1 MTHITPLPQSENLLN
16 KITKLETNNMI
27 SLHEI
32 QTVDNLAGAKAGEVV
47 TVSGMIHNVR
57 VTKWGGFIILRKACG
72 LLQTVVD
79 NSESKFF
86 DEQGNAIAMADLYR
100 EMAITITG
108 KVGDA
113 KIKDPAVYYNTIELA
128 VQEVR
133 VLSRPTTAEVV
144 DMNALKFGDEETLLR
159 YKFDN
164 RQVTLRNP
172 RDMGILKVQSTIAKA
187 FADFLSENGFT
198 QIYTPKIVSEG
209 AEGGA
214 NVFKMDYFGKQ
225 VYLAQSPQFY
235 KQIGVGVYERVFEIA
250 PAYRAEKHNTSRHL
264 NEYISLDV
272 EMGFIKGQEDVMQL
286 EARLLQHI
294 IKTVSEKC
302 AHELNLLGATLPVLP
317 HEVPAWKLSEVHEIL
332 WENKLCEADHRGEDD
347 LAPEE
352 ERAICKY
359 ALDTYGSDFVFVTHF
374 PSEHRVFY
382 AMDDPEDPTLT
393 LSFDLL
399 MRGLEI
405 TSGGQRIH
413 KEQDYRDKMIKRG
426 MNPDNF
432 RFYLDTF
439 KNGMPPHGGFA
450 IGLERITA
458 CFLGINNVKECSMF
472 PRDINR
478 VAP

>member
-1 MTHITPLPQSENLLN
+1 MFLN
-16 KITKLETNNMI
+16 IKNHNSVTE
-27 SLHEI
+27 
-32 QTVDNLAGAKAGEVV
+32 LANAKVGESV

-57 VTKWGGFIILRKACG
+57 VTKWGGFIVLRKSRG
-72 LLQTVVD
+72 LLQAVVSND
-79 NSESKFF
+79 TSLFY
-86 DEQGNAIAMADLYR
+86 DEKGEAITMADLCR
-100 EMAITITG
+100 EMAVTITG
-108 KVGDA
+108 VVGEA
-113 KIKDPAVYYNTIELA
+113 KIKDPAAFYNTIEIA
-128 VQEVR
+128 VSSVSI
-133 VLSRPTTAEVV
+133 LSRPTTAEVV
-144 DMNALKFGDEETLLR
+144 DMNELKFGDEETLLR

-172 RDMGILKVQSTIAKA
+172 RDMAILKVQSTIARA
-187 FADFLSENGFT
+187 FADFLSANGFT
-198 QIYTPKIVSEG
+198 QIFTPKIVSEG

-235 KQIGVGVYERVFEIA
+235 KQIGVGVYERVFEVA

-272 EMGFIKGQEDVMQL
+272 EMGFIKGQEDVMTL
-286 EARLLQHI
+286 EAALLRHI
-294 IKTVSEKC
+294 IATVETEC
-302 AHELNLLGATLPVLP
+302 AHELNLLGATIPVLP
-317 HEVPAWKLSEVHEIL
+317 EEVPVWRLSEVHDIL
-332 WENKLCEADHRGEDD
+332 FEHNLCETDHRGEDD

-359 ALDTYGSDFVFVTHF
+359 AQETYGSDFVFVTHF
-374 PSEHRVFY
+374 PSQHRAFY
-382 AMDDPEDPTLT
+382 AMDDPENPELT

-399 MRGLEI
+399 MRGLEV

-413 KEQDYRDKMIKRG
+413 KEQEYRDKMIKRG
-426 MNPDNF
+426 MNPDAF
-432 RFYLDTF
+432 HFYLDTF
-439 KNGMPPHGGFA
+439 RNGMPPHGGFA

>member
-1 MTHITPLPQSENLLN
+1 MITNL
-16 KITKLETNNMI
+16 NN
-27 SLHEI
+27 
-32 QTVDNLAGAKAGEVV
+32 AKAGDLVE
-47 TVSGMIHNVR
+47 VSGMVHNVR
-57 VTKWGGFIILRKACG
+57 VTKWGGFIILRKSRG
-72 LLQTVVD
+72 LLQTVVS
-79 NSESKFF
+79 NEQSKFF
-86 DEQGNAIAMADLYR
+86 DEQGNAVQMSDLCR
-100 EMAITITG
+100 EMAVTITG
-108 KVGDA
+108 SVGEA
-113 KIKDPAVYYNTIELA
+113 KIKDPAAFYKDIEIA
-128 VQEVR
+128 VSEVR
-133 VLSRPTTAEVV
+133 VLSRPTTTEVV

-172 RDMGILKVQSTIAKA
+172 RDMAILKVASVVSKA
-187 FADFLSENGFT
+187 FADYLTEQGFT

-272 EMGFIKGQEDVMQL
+272 EMGFIKGQEDVMHL
-286 EARLLQHI
+286 EADLLRAI
-294 IKTVSEKC
+294 ISRVATVCE
-302 AHELNLLGATLPVLP
+302 HELNLLGATLPVLP
-317 HEVPAWKLSEVHEIL
+317 AEVPIWRLSKVHEIL
-332 WENKLCEADHRGEDD
+332 FENNLCEQDHRGEDD

-359 ALDTYGSDFVFVTHF
+359 ALEKYGSDFVFVTHF
-374 PSEHRVFY
+374 PSEHRAFY

-413 KEQDYRDKMIKRG
+413 KEEDYRRKMIHRG

-439 KNGMPPHGGFA
+439 RNGMPPHGGFA

>member
-1 MTHITPLPQSENLLN
+1 MLLDLTQH
-16 KITKLETNNMI
+16 KPAGVTI
-27 SLHEI
+27 
-32 QTVDNLAGAKAGEVV
+32 DNCKAGDTV

-57 VTKWGGFIILRKACG
+57 VTKWGGFIILRKSRG
-72 LLQTVVD
+72 LLQAVVQ
-79 NSESKFF
+79 NETSRFF
-86 DEQGNAIAMADLYR
+86 DEEGNEIALNGLCR
-100 EMAITITG
+100 EMAVTIEG
-108 KVGDA
+108 IVGEA
-113 KIKDPAVYYNTIELA
+113 KIKDPAAFYNTIEVA
-128 VQEVR
+128 VSVVR
-133 VLSRPTTAEVV
+133 VLSRPTTPEVV

-172 RDMGILKVQSTIAKA
+172 RDMAILKVQSTIAKA
-187 FADFLSENGFT
+187 FADFLTENGFT

-272 EMGFIKGQEDVMQL
+272 EMGFIKGQEDVMTL
-286 EARLLQHI
+286 EAALLHAI
-294 IKTVSEKC
+294 INRVVTDC
-302 AHELNLLGATLPVLP
+302 AHELALLNATVPQLPQN
-317 HEVPAWKLSEVHEIL
+317 VPAWKLSEVHEIL
-332 WENKLCEADHRGEDD
+332 FENHLCEEDHRGEDD

-359 ALDTYGSDFVFVTHF
+359 ALEQFGSDFVFVTHF
-374 PSEHRVFY
+374 PSQHRAFY
-382 AMDDPEDPTLT
+382 AMDDPEDPSLT

-413 KEQDYRDKMIKRG
+413 KEADYREKMLKRG

>member
-1 MTHITPLPQSENLLN
+1 MITNL
-16 KITKLETNNMI
+16 NN
-27 SLHEI
+27 
-32 QTVDNLAGAKAGEVV
+32 AKAGDLVE
-47 TVSGMIHNVR
+47 VSGMVHNVR
-57 VTKWGGFIILRKACG
+57 VTKWGGFIILRKSRG
-72 LLQTVVD
+72 LLQTVVS
-79 NSESKFF
+79 NEQSKFF
-86 DEQGNAIAMADLYR
+86 DEQGNAVQMSDLCR
-100 EMAITITG
+100 EMAVTITG
-108 KVGDA
+108 SVGEA
-113 KIKDPAVYYNTIELA
+113 KIKDPAAFYKDIEIA
-128 VQEVR
+128 VSEVR
-133 VLSRPTTAEVV
+133 VLSRPTTTEVV

-172 RDMGILKVQSTIAKA
+172 RDMAILKVASVVSKA
-187 FADFLSENGFT
+187 FADYLTEQGFT

-272 EMGFIKGQEDVMQL
+272 EMGFIKGQEDVMHL
-286 EARLLQHI
+286 EADLLRAI
-294 IKTVSEKC
+294 ISRVATVCE
-302 AHELNLLGATLPVLP
+302 HEVNLLGATLPVLP
-317 HEVPAWKLSEVHEIL
+317 AEVPIWRLSKVHEIL
-332 WENKLCEADHRGEDD
+332 FENNLCEQDHRGEDD

-359 ALDTYGSDFVFVTHF
+359 ALEKYGSDFVFVTHF
-374 PSEHRVFY
+374 PSEHRAFY

-413 KEQDYRDKMIKRG
+413 KEEDYRRKMIHRG

-439 KNGMPPHGGFA
+439 RNGMPPHGGFA